1 VMRFELLDHTADI
14 LVKAFGNTLEQC
26 YANAAYAMFDQMVD
40 MAKVDP
46 VGEMEII
53 IEGVEKEE
61 LLYEL
66 LSELLYIHDV
76 DGVVFSEFEVT
87 FNEGGLRCVVR
98 GEALDLGKHGPK
110 TEIKAVTY
118 HMLEVNEE
126 QPSITV
132 LFDI

>member
-1 VMRFELLDHTADI
+1 MRFELLDHTADI
-14 LVKAFGNTLEQC
+14 LVRAFGDTIEQC
-26 YANAAYAMFDQMVD
+26 YANAAYAMFEQMVD
-40 MAKVDP
+40 IATIDP

-66 LSELLYIHDV
+66 LSELLYIHEV
-76 DGVVFSEFEVT
+76 DRVVFSEFEVS
-87 FNEGGLRCVVR
+87 FKEGGLRCVVR
-98 GEALDLGKHGPK
+98 GEELDLGKHGPK
-110 TEIKAVTY
+110 IEIKAVTY

-126 QPSITV
+126 QPSVTV